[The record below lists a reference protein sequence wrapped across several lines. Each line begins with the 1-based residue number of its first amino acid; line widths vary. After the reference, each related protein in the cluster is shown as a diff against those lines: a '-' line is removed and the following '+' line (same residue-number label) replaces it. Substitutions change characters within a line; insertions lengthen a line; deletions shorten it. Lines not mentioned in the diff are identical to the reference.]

1 MMNPEHTYPTDLD
14 ALLNDV
20 APEEGASLREVWNLA
35 GSEEPITFPT
45 PADSTQA
52 LRRLNEALRDRQALS
67 KHAKPAHHADRRPRA
82 HRLATAQMHNW
93 LRSGVV
99 AAAFLLIGALGVLL
113 WQRPLVKTAAPGERL
128 AVLLPDGSTVELN
141 SGSTIRYQRSFGD
154 VRAIALQGEAFFD
167 VEREVRPF
175 IVHTYNAQVRVLG
188 TSFGV
193 RAWPQ
198 HQDDGTTVALAS
210 GRVALAATTQ
220 PDHIVTLTP
229 GQTRRVLLDE
239 TGVATIEVIT
249 TSVEDATAWRRGDLF
264 FKNQQI
270 GTILQDVERRF
281 SVNLDVA
288 PSIAQKRIDLFLP
301 QPANAEAVVRDV
313 AMALGLR
320 YRATSNGFEVYG
332 E

>member
-1 MMNPEHTYPTDLD
+1 MMNTEHTYPTDLN
-14 ALLNDV
+14 AILNDL
-20 APEEGASLREVWNLA
+20 APEEAAHLREVWNLA
-35 GSEEPITFPT
+35 GSEEPTAFPT
-45 PADSTQA
+45 PADSTRA
-52 LRRLNEALRDRQALS
+52 LRRLNEALYDRQAFR
-67 KHAKPAHHADRRPRA
+67 KRIKTYRADRRPRA
-82 HRLATAQMHNW
+82 HRRAATGAHDW
-93 LRSGVV
+93 LRSGVLAV
-99 AAAFLLIGALGVLL
+99 AILLIGALGVFL

-141 SGSTIRYQRSFGD
+141 SGSTIRYQRNFGE

-167 VEREVRPF
+167 VEREIRPF

-198 HQDDGTTVALAS
+198 QQDDGTTVALSS
-210 GRVALAATTQ
+210 GRVALAATAQ
-220 PDHIVTLTP
+220 PEHIVTLTP
-229 GQTRRVLLDE
+229 GQTRRVVLDE
-239 TGVATIEVIT
+239 TGIATIEAIT

-270 GTILQDVERRF
+270 GAILEDVERRF
-281 SVNLDVA
+281 SVDLEVA
-288 PSIAQKRIDLFLP
+288 PDIARKRIDLFLP
-301 QPANAEAVVRDV
+301 QPADAEAVIRDV
-313 AMALGLR
+313 ATALGLR